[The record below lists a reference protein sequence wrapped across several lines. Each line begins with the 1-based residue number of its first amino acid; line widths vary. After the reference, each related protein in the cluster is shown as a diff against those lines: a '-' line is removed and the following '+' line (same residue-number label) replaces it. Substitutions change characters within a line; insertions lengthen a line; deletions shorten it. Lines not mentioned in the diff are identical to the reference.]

1 MAKITLGI
9 IGDTS
14 DVYKK
19 IATLQADVAKI
30 KPVQVKFDVQGDA
43 KLMNAFARAN
53 NAAANYQKEL
63 RLANAEE
70 KKARQS
76 AKQTAEAIN
85 YLNTTAAK
93 YDAQIKASA
102 VSAKRFAASLE
113 SQIKAEKDARKTTEG
128 LASSYNVIDQAIH
141 ARESSAR
148 SFSQALRQQMREEQE
163 NAKAAKNS
171 ATATR
176 ELGDEQ
182 NKTTTST
189 INFGNAFTKV
199 WSRIVST
206 LSRRLIN
213 QAFTALRSNIQETL
227 TTMKAVDT
235 QLINIQKVSGKT
247 SQEIAAIGERAYDTA
262 AKYGVAVDDYLS
274 AVYSFQKAGLG
285 ESAEDLAELATK
297 TMLVGDT
304 TSAIAEKFLISSN
317 AAWELHGNIAEL
329 NKVIDEADYINNN
342 YATTLDKI
350 AAGLP
355 IVASVA
361 ANAGMSYSETM
372 AALGTIQSI
381 TQESGTKSATALRAL
396 ILNIEKEAGS
406 YLTEDGEE
414 FEVTEESIKGLQGLL
429 EKYAKAEMDAAR
441 ASGELINPMT
451 AIKALF
457 EGMRNQDLNENELFQ
472 LLSAMGGKL
481 RTNQLTALVKNFDMF
496 DEMLVQLGDS
506 AGTADKEIGLMME
519 SWAKKTQV
527 LKDRWMQFI
536 AGLVSTDE
544 IKGLVDNLTEF
555 VTNLDPE
562 KIGGAI
568 RDFLQPLIEFIRNTD
583 WAGAAQHLSEIFDK
597 IMNAAKIGG
606 IAIALSGILSVVQK
620 IIPLFKSGGILSG
633 VTSFF
638 SLLISEGPAALAL
651 IGPTGGFVLG
661 IAAITGAVIALS
673 AAIDTGVEKYEKAEK
688 AVSDLKNEYEKL
700 YGAGSEYDRLKNSE
714 EELTDIEK
722 KRLDILEAQKTA
734 LDGQIKAAEKE
745 AAARW
750 NAVYGSGA
758 TAYINEYDENG
769 ARVGGH
775 SGTQDKADLVEIRHS
790 AEMARAEYGAT
801 GDVEKYRSELL
812 GLVDAYAE
820 VYNQLIKMREA
831 EIPLTESQNSLINY
845 YEQLATAASASAEE
859 IKKAQSGGDKVTNF
873 FNKKSRANDSFW
885 GVDIAKETAKWEAY
899 TEAVEA
905 ANEAVRT
912 QAEERQS
919 AFGLGFSPSLLEDMQ
934 QPAEDAG
941 KGVGEGLAQ
950 GIEESTGDATGAAEE
965 MANAVELKY
974 REVLQ
979 VHSPSR
985 VTQEI
990 GKGVG
995 EGLAKGMQSTIGT
1008 IQSAAASAARA
1019 IGTGIISQ
1027 SGFIQSQISRI
1038 VGMAREFVSGLMS
1051 SAAMSYHW
1059 GNGNWVDR
1067 NGNFHS
1073 GANGIPARAG
1083 GDSNFPGGKT
1093 LVNELGPEL
1102 ISENGRAYI
1111 AGGGKPTVVD
1121 LAPGAIVIP
1130 ADQTREA
1137 LKGGMPKYGRA
1148 KIATIGQ
1155 SGWGGEI
1162 LTTSP
1167 AKVSLA
1173 SRILG
1178 SEAVNSIVGIAQ
1190 DAWNKLSG
1198 SGGGGGGGGGSG
1210 RGGGGG
1216 SSAPTKQDF
1225 DSLESALSDLLS
1237 KLDEQIKLAENE
1249 GDYPRV
1255 VELYEQAQEAISDL
1269 VEKYRK
1275 AGYADDS
1282 IEILQLLNKNYDY
1295 ANKQLDVYHDKW
1307 DELINALSAD
1317 TDATKAAKEL
1327 EEKRLALEEAQA
1339 AYENAQ
1345 KQRTVRMYNAATG
1358 QWEWIADDKKVQSA
1372 REAVTSAEDSYTD
1385 AVKSQAIAELEKMKD
1400 TVSDLSDVVL
1410 GPALSTVVT
1419 MAETTEEFQ
1428 NFARALNAV
1437 FGVGSFLQS
1446 TEGST
1451 KVQPTVDSH
1460 DTNYTFGGVDITPE
1474 QAANMSLKEL
1484 AQMLQVLKIT

>member
-1 MAKITLGI
+1 MATIKLAI
-9 IGDTS
+9 IGDTQ

-19 IATLQADVAKI
+19 IGELESYAKGMKPIELKFKAVGFDNVSRNALALARIQA
-30 KPVQVKFDVQGDA
+30 QVEIS
-43 KLMNAFARAN
+43 AN
-53 NAAANYQKEL
+53 
-63 RLANAEE
+63 
-70 KKARQS
+70 KA
-76 AKQTAEAIN
+76 AEAERK
-85 YLNTTAAK
+85 AA
-93 YDAQIKASA
+93 
-102 VSAKRFAASLE
+102 AASLAYGKQAE
-113 SQIKAEKDARKTTEG
+113 ATRTQEARRRVETEKTRKAVVDLLRQTEKTNTATQQYATQTEKTRTAEQNRLAATEKSRAA
-128 LASSYNVIDQAIH
+128 LASLRNEQD
-141 ARESSAR
+141 RTTSSSGSLLNSVR
-148 SFSQALRQQMREEQE
+148 S
-163 NAKAAKNS
+163 
-171 ATATR
+171 
-176 ELGDEQ
+176 LGDAYT
-182 NKTTTST
+182 KLWSRVTST
-189 INFGNAFTKV
+189 IT
-199 WSRIVST
+199 
-206 LSRRLIN
+206 RRLIN
-213 QAFTALRSNIQETL
+213 QAFTALRTNIKETL
-227 TTMKAVDT
+227 DVMKSVDT

-285 ESAEDLAELATK
+285 ENAEELAELATK

-304 TSAIAEKFLISSN
+304 TSAVAEKFLISSN
-317 AAWELHGNIAEL
+317 AAWKLHGNIAEL
-329 NKVIDEADYINNN
+329 NKVIDQADYINNN

-396 ILNIEKEAGS
+396 ILNIEKEAGT
-406 YLTEDGEE
+406 YLSEDGEE

-457 EGMRNQDLNENELFQ
+457 EGMRNHDLNENELFQ

-481 RTNQLTALVKNFDMF
+481 RTNQLTALVKNFGMF
-496 DEMLVQLGDS
+496 DQMLVQLGDS
-506 AGTADKEIGLMME
+506 AGTADKEVELMLG
-519 SWAKKTQV
+519 SWEKKTQI
-527 LKDRWMQFI
+527 LKDRWTQFI

-544 IKGLVDNLTEF
+544 IKGLIDDLTEF

-562 KIGGAI
+562 QIGKAI
-568 RDFLQPLIEFIRNTD
+568 RETIYPIIDFIRNVD
-583 WAGAAQHLSEIFDK
+583 WAGAAQKISEIFDTISK
-597 IMNAAKIGG
+597 VAAGGAIAAGIAVVIGG
-606 IAIALSGILSVVQK
+606 LEKIVGFLGAIGGLLGVGGVAGVAAG
-620 IIPLFKSGGILSG
+620 GGILG
-633 VTSFF
+633 
-638 SLLISEGPAALAL
+638 GLAL
-651 IGPTGGFVLG
+651 M
-661 IAAITGAVIALS
+661 GALVAPIIEQAV
-673 AAIDTGVEKYEKAEK
+673 AIDRATEAADRLNKTVKEQQQEFANNKAEIYAAGTVVGIYIDRLEELENQGLDTKEAQEEYQNVLDQIVTIMPELSDAVEKANGQYMGFSATLRDNADAWIANATAQAYKSEIEAVAAEK
-688 AVSDLKNEYEKL
+688 AKADFEKAKNEAELEEVNKTL
-700 YGAGSEYDRLKNSE
+700 AVYDSLTAQADKYSE
-714 EELTDIEK
+714 EYMSGDISTERWLELRDNILPKINEQLQALGADSSIQEALA
-722 KRLDILEAQKTA
+722 RRGELEAAIAEDTKKIERAQKE
-734 LDGQIKAAEKE
+734 LDKAKAAYEE
-745 AAARW
+745 
-750 NAVYGSGA
+750 
-758 TAYINEYDENG
+758 
-769 ARVGGH
+769 
-775 SGTQDKADLVEIRHS
+775 L
-790 AEMARAEYGAT
+790 
-801 GDVEKYRSELL
+801 SE
-812 GLVDAYAE
+812 
-820 VYNQLIKMREA
+820 
-831 EIPLTESQNSLINY
+831 
-845 YEQLATAASASAEE
+845 
-859 IKKAQSGGDKVTNF
+859 QSGGF
-873 FNKKSRANDSFW
+873 GEDSQEDQ
-885 GVDIAKETAKWEAY
+885 GPTRQEL
-899 TEAVEA
+899 TELWREQRRKA
-905 ANEAVRT
+905 
-912 QAEERQS
+912 Q
-919 AFGLGFSPSLLEDMQ
+919 
-934 QPAEDAG
+934 DAG
-941 KGVGEGLAQ
+941 EGVGEGVKE
-950 GIEESTGDATGAAEE
+950 GINATSGEAVAAATD
-965 MANAVELKY
+965 MANAVENAY
-974 REVLQ
+974 RDELD
-979 VHSPSR
+979 VHSPSG
-985 VTQEI
+985 VTEEI
-990 GKGVG
+990 GEGVG
-995 EGLAKGMQSTIGT
+995 QGLAEGMRSTIGE
-1008 IQSAAASAARA
+1008 IQSAAAAATRA

-1027 SGFIQSQISRI
+1027 SGFIQSQIARI
-1038 VGMAREFVSGLMS
+1038 VGMAKEFVSGLMS
-1051 SAAMSYHW
+1051 SGAMSYHW
-1059 GNGNWVDR
+1059 DNGNWVDR
-1067 NGNFHS
+1067 NGQFHS
-1073 GANGIPARAG
+1073 LAGANGIPARGG

-1148 KIATIGQ
+1148 SAPILGQ

-1162 LTTSP
+1162 L
-1167 AKVSLA
+1167 A
-1173 SRILG
+1173 IG
-1178 SEAVNSIVGIAQ
+1178 AVGTRKGKITQAAVANFLSQTVG
-1190 DAWNKLSG
+1190 K
-1198 SGGGGGGGGGSG
+1198 GGGGGGGGSG

-1225 DSLESALSDLLS
+1225 NKLESDLSDLLS

-1307 DELINALSAD
+1307 DELIDALNAD

-1372 REAVTSAEDSYTD
+1372 RDAVTSAEESYTD
-1385 AVKSQAIAELEKMKD
+1385 TVKSQAIAELEKMKD

>member
-1 MAKITLGI
+1 MATIKLAI
-9 IGDTS
+9 IGDTQ

-19 IATLQADVAKI
+19 IGELESYAKGMKPIELKFKAVGFDNVSRNALALARIQA
-30 KPVQVKFDVQGDA
+30 QVEIS
-43 KLMNAFARAN
+43 AN
-53 NAAANYQKEL
+53 
-63 RLANAEE
+63 
-70 KKARQS
+70 KA
-76 AKQTAEAIN
+76 AEAERK
-85 YLNTTAAK
+85 AA
-93 YDAQIKASA
+93 
-102 VSAKRFAASLE
+102 AASLAYGKQAE
-113 SQIKAEKDARKTTEG
+113 ATRTQEARRRVETEKTRKAVVDLLRQTEKTNTATQQYATQTEKTRTAEQNRLAATEKSRAA
-128 LASSYNVIDQAIH
+128 LASLRNEQD
-141 ARESSAR
+141 RTTSSSGSLLNSVR
-148 SFSQALRQQMREEQE
+148 S
-163 NAKAAKNS
+163 
-171 ATATR
+171 
-176 ELGDEQ
+176 LGDAYT
-182 NKTTTST
+182 KLWSRVTST
-189 INFGNAFTKV
+189 IT
-199 WSRIVST
+199 
-206 LSRRLIN
+206 RRLIN
-213 QAFTALRSNIQETL
+213 QAFTALRTNIKETL
-227 TTMKAVDT
+227 DVMKSVDT

-285 ESAEDLAELATK
+285 ENAEELAELATK

-304 TSAIAEKFLISSN
+304 TSTVAEKFLVSAN

-329 NKVIDEADYINNN
+329 NKVIDQADYINNN

-396 ILNIEKEAGS
+396 ILNIEKEAGT
-406 YLTEDGEE
+406 YLSEDGEE

-457 EGMRNQDLNENELFQ
+457 EGMRNHDLNENELFQ

-481 RTNQLTALVKNFDMF
+481 RTNQLTALVKNFGMF
-496 DEMLVQLGDS
+496 DQMLVQLGDS
-506 AGTADKEIGLMME
+506 AGTADKEVELMLG
-519 SWAKKTQV
+519 SWEKKTQI
-527 LKDRWMQFI
+527 LKDRWTQFI

-544 IKGLVDNLTEF
+544 IKGLIDDLTEF

-562 KIGGAI
+562 QIGKAI
-568 RDFLQPLIEFIRNTD
+568 RETIYPIIDFIRNVD
-583 WAGAAQHLSEIFDK
+583 WAGAAQKISEVFDTISK
-597 IMNAAKIGG
+597 VAAGGAIAAGIAVVIGG
-606 IAIALSGILSVVQK
+606 LEKIVGFLGAIGGLLGVGGVAGVAAG
-620 IIPLFKSGGILSG
+620 GGILG
-633 VTSFF
+633 
-638 SLLISEGPAALAL
+638 GLAL
-651 IGPTGGFVLG
+651 M
-661 IAAITGAVIALS
+661 GALVAPIIEHAV
-673 AAIDTGVEKYEKAEK
+673 AIDRATEAADRLNKTVKEQQQEFANNKAEIDAAGTVVGVYIDRLEELENQGLDTKEAQEEYQSILDQIVTIMPELSDAVEKANGQYMGFSATLRDNADAWIANATAQAYKSEIEAVAAEK
-688 AVSDLKNEYEKL
+688 AKADFEKAKNEAELEEVNKTL
-700 YGAGSEYDRLKNSE
+700 AVYDSLTAQADKYSE
-714 EELTDIEK
+714 EYMSGDISTERWLELRDNILPKINEQLQALGADSSIQEALA
-722 KRLDILEAQKTA
+722 RRGELEAAIAEDTKKIERAQKE
-734 LDGQIKAAEKE
+734 LDKAKAAYEE
-745 AAARW
+745 
-750 NAVYGSGA
+750 
-758 TAYINEYDENG
+758 
-769 ARVGGH
+769 
-775 SGTQDKADLVEIRHS
+775 L
-790 AEMARAEYGAT
+790 
-801 GDVEKYRSELL
+801 SE
-812 GLVDAYAE
+812 
-820 VYNQLIKMREA
+820 
-831 EIPLTESQNSLINY
+831 
-845 YEQLATAASASAEE
+845 
-859 IKKAQSGGDKVTNF
+859 QSGGF
-873 FNKKSRANDSFW
+873 GEDSQEDQ
-885 GVDIAKETAKWEAY
+885 GPTRQEL
-899 TEAVEA
+899 TELWREQRRKA
-905 ANEAVRT
+905 
-912 QAEERQS
+912 Q
-919 AFGLGFSPSLLEDMQ
+919 
-934 QPAEDAG
+934 DAG
-941 KGVGEGLAQ
+941 EGVGEGVKE
-950 GIEESTGDATGAAEE
+950 GINATSGEAVAAATD
-965 MANAVELKY
+965 MANAVENAY
-974 REVLQ
+974 RDELD
-979 VHSPSR
+979 VHSPSG
-985 VTQEI
+985 VTEEI
-990 GKGVG
+990 GEDVG
-995 EGLAKGMQSTIGT
+995 QGLAEGMRSTIGE
-1008 IQSAAASAARA
+1008 IQSAAAAATRA

-1027 SGFIQSQISRI
+1027 SGFIQSQIARI
-1038 VGMAREFVSGLMS
+1038 VGMAKEFVSGLMS
-1051 SAAMSYHW
+1051 SGAMSYHW
-1059 GNGNWVDR
+1059 DNGNWVDR
-1067 NGNFHS
+1067 NGQFHS
-1073 GANGIPARAG
+1073 LAGANGIPARGG

-1148 KIATIGQ
+1148 SAPILGQ

-1162 LTTSP
+1162 L
-1167 AKVSLA
+1167 A
-1173 SRILG
+1173 IG
-1178 SEAVNSIVGIAQ
+1178 AVGTRKGKITQAAVANFLSQTVG
-1190 DAWNKLSG
+1190 K
-1198 SGGGGGGGGGSG
+1198 GGGGGGGGSG

-1216 SSAPTKQDF
+1216 GGSSAPTKQDF
-1225 DSLESALSDLLS
+1225 NKLESALSDLLS

-1307 DELINALSAD
+1307 DELIDALSAD

-1372 REAVTSAEDSYTD
+1372 RDAVTSAEESYTD
-1385 AVKSQAIAELEKMKD
+1385 TVKSQAIAELEKMKD

-1460 DTNYTFGGVDITPE
+1460 DTNYTFGGVDISPE
-1474 QAANMSLKEL
+1474 QASNMSLKEL

>member
-9 IGDTS
+9 IGDTT
-14 DVYKK
+14 DVYSK
-19 IATLQADVAKI
+19 ISKLQADVAKI
-30 KPVQVKFDVQGDA
+30 KPLQIKFEATGDTKA
-43 KLMNAFARAN
+43 LNAMASYT
-53 NAAANYQKEL
+53 NAAA
-63 RLANAEE
+63 RLQEAMDAVRLAEE
-70 KKARQS
+70 KTKQANLAY
-76 AKQTAEAIN
+76 AKQAEATRTAEQNRMKA
-85 YLNTTAAK
+85 TQQAA
-93 YDAQIKASA
+93 
-102 VSAKRFAASLE
+102 AALSRKE
-113 SQIKAEKDARKTTEG
+113 QQEEK
-128 LASSYNVIDQAIH
+128 SV
-141 ARESSAR
+141 
-148 SFSQALRQQMREEQE
+148 
-163 NAKAAKNS
+163 
-171 ATATR
+171 TATR
-176 ELGDEQ
+176 QYAIQAEKTRTVEQQRLLATEKSKRAVKEFGDEQ
-182 NKTTTST
+182 EKTATKT

-227 TTMKAVDT
+227 TTMKSVDT

-285 ESAEDLAELATK
+285 ESAEELAELATK

-396 ILNIEKEAGS
+396 ILNIEKEAGT
-406 YLTEDGEE
+406 YLSEDGEE

-457 EGMRNQDLNENELFQ
+457 EGMRNEDLNENELFQ

-481 RTNQLTALVKNFDMF
+481 RTNQLTALVRNFDMF
-496 DEMLVQLGDS
+496 DQMLVQLGDS
-506 AGTADKEIGLMME
+506 AGTADKEVELMLG
-519 SWAKKTQV
+519 SWEKKTQI
-527 LKDRWMQFI
+527 LKDRWTQFI

-544 IKGLVDNLTEF
+544 IKGLIDDLTEF

-562 KIGGAI
+562 QIGKAI
-568 RDFLQPLIEFIRNTD
+568 RETIYPIIDFIRNVD
-583 WAGAAQHLSEIFDK
+583 WAGAAQKISEIFDAISK
-597 IMNAAKIGG
+597 VAAGGAIAAGIAVVIGG
-606 IAIALSGILSVVQK
+606 LEKIVGFIGAIGGLLGVGGVAGVAAG
-620 IIPLFKSGGILSG
+620 GGILG
-633 VTSFF
+633 
-638 SLLISEGPAALAL
+638 GLAL
-651 IGPTGGFVLG
+651 M
-661 IAAITGAVIALS
+661 GALVAPIIEHAV
-673 AAIDTGVEKYEKAEK
+673 AIDRATEAADRLNKTVKEQQQEFANNKAEIDAAGTVVGVYIDRLEELENQGLDTKEAQEEYQSILDQIVTIMPELSDAVEKANGQYIGFSATLRDNADAWIANATAQAYKSEIEAVAAEK
-688 AVSDLKNEYEKL
+688 AKADFEKAKNEAELEEVNKTL
-700 YGAGSEYDRLKNSE
+700 AVYDSLTAQADKYSE
-714 EELTDIEK
+714 EYMSGDISTERWLELRDNILPKINEQLQALGADSSIQEALA
-722 KRLDILEAQKTA
+722 RRGELEAAIAEDTKKIARAQKE
-734 LDGQIKAAEKE
+734 LDKAKAAYEE
-745 AAARW
+745 
-750 NAVYGSGA
+750 
-758 TAYINEYDENG
+758 
-769 ARVGGH
+769 
-775 SGTQDKADLVEIRHS
+775 L
-790 AEMARAEYGAT
+790 
-801 GDVEKYRSELL
+801 SE
-812 GLVDAYAE
+812 
-820 VYNQLIKMREA
+820 
-831 EIPLTESQNSLINY
+831 
-845 YEQLATAASASAEE
+845 
-859 IKKAQSGGDKVTNF
+859 QSGGFGENEEENQGTTRQDLTKLWIEQ
-873 FNKKSRANDSFW
+873 KK
-885 GVDIAKETAKWEAY
+885 
-899 TEAVEA
+899 A
-905 ANEAVRT
+905 A
-912 QAEERQS
+912 Q
-919 AFGLGFSPSLLEDMQ
+919 
-934 QPAEDAG
+934 DAG
-941 KGVGEGLAQ
+941 KGVGEGVKE
-950 GIEESTGDATGAAEE
+950 GIDATSGEAVAAATD
-965 MANAVELKY
+965 MANAVENAY
-974 REVLQ
+974 RDELD
-979 VHSPSR
+979 VHSPSG
-985 VTQEI
+985 VTEEI
-990 GKGVG
+990 GEGVG
-995 EGLAKGMQSTIGT
+995 EGLAKGMQSTIGE
-1008 IQSAAASAARA
+1008 IQSAAAAAARA

-1111 AGGGKPTVVD
+1111 AAGGKPAVVN
-1121 LAPGAIVIP
+1121 LSPGAIVIP

-1148 KIATIGQ
+1148 QAMN
-1155 SGWGGEI
+1155 
-1162 LTTSP
+1162 
-1167 AKVSLA
+1167 
-1173 SRILG
+1173 
-1178 SEAVNSIVGIAQ
+1178 VNQI
-1190 DAWNKLSG
+1190 
-1198 SGGGGGGGGGSG
+1198 SGGGGASVNSVTNLSKRIDTYSYAGAVNAALDAIKKAAQSSGGKTTGGGGGGSSKS
-1210 RGGGGG
+1210 GGGG
-1216 SSAPTKQDF
+1216 SSSSGPTKPDF
-1225 DSLESALSDLLS
+1225 DKLESALSDLLS
-1237 KLDEQIKLAENE
+1237 KLEEQIKLAENE

-1255 VELYEQAQEAISDL
+1255 VELYEQAQESISDL

-1282 IEILQLLNKNYDY
+1282 IEILKLLNKNYDY

-1307 DELINALSAD
+1307 DELIDALSAD

-1358 QWEWIADDKKVQSA
+1358 QWEWIADDKKIQSA
-1372 REAVTSAEDSYTD
+1372 RDAVTSAEDSYTD

-1460 DTNYTFGGVDITPE
+1460 DTNYTFGGVDISPE
-1474 QAANMSLKEL
+1474 QASNMSLKEL

>member
-1 MAKITLGI
+1 MATIKLAI
-9 IGDTS
+9 IGDTQ

-19 IATLQADVAKI
+19 IGELESYAKGMKPIELKFKAVGFDNVSRNALALARIQA
-30 KPVQVKFDVQGDA
+30 QVEIS
-43 KLMNAFARAN
+43 AN
-53 NAAANYQKEL
+53 
-63 RLANAEE
+63 
-70 KKARQS
+70 KA
-76 AKQTAEAIN
+76 AEAERK
-85 YLNTTAAK
+85 AA
-93 YDAQIKASA
+93 
-102 VSAKRFAASLE
+102 AASLAYGKQAE
-113 SQIKAEKDARKTTEG
+113 ATRTQEARRRVETEKTRKAVVDLLRQTEKTNTATQQYATQTEKTRTAEQNRLAATEKSRAA
-128 LASSYNVIDQAIH
+128 LASLRNEQD
-141 ARESSAR
+141 RTTSSSGSLLNSVR
-148 SFSQALRQQMREEQE
+148 S
-163 NAKAAKNS
+163 
-171 ATATR
+171 
-176 ELGDEQ
+176 LGDAYT
-182 NKTTTST
+182 KLWSRVTST
-189 INFGNAFTKV
+189 IT
-199 WSRIVST
+199 
-206 LSRRLIN
+206 RRLIN
-213 QAFTALRSNIQETL
+213 QAFTALRTNIKETL
-227 TTMKAVDT
+227 DVMKSVDT

-247 SQEIAAIGERAYDTA
+247 SEEIAAIGERAYDTA

-285 ESAEDLAELATK
+285 ENAEELAELATK

-304 TSAIAEKFLISSN
+304 TSAVAEKFLVSAN

-329 NKVIDEADYINNN
+329 NKVIDQADYINNN

-457 EGMRNQDLNENELFQ
+457 EGMRNEDLNENELFQ

-481 RTNQLTALVKNFDMF
+481 RTNQLTALVRNFDMF

-506 AGTADKEIGLMME
+506 AGTADKEVELMLG
-519 SWAKKTQV
+519 SWEKKTQI
-527 LKDRWMQFI
+527 LKDRWTQFI

-544 IKGLVDNLTEF
+544 IKGLIDDLTEF

-562 KIGGAI
+562 QIGKAI
-568 RDFLQPLIEFIRNTD
+568 RETIYPIIDFIRNVD
-583 WAGAAQHLSEIFDK
+583 WAGAAQKISEIFDTISK
-597 IMNAAKIGG
+597 VAAGGAIAAGIAVVIGG
-606 IAIALSGILSVVQK
+606 LEKIVGFLGAIGGLLGVGGVAGVVAG
-620 IIPLFKSGGILSG
+620 GGILG
-633 VTSFF
+633 
-638 SLLISEGPAALAL
+638 GLAL
-651 IGPTGGFVLG
+651 M
-661 IAAITGAVIALS
+661 GALVAPIIEHAV
-673 AAIDTGVEKYEKAEK
+673 AIDRATEAADRLNKTVKEQQQEFANNKAEIDAAGTVVGVYIDRLEELENQGLDTKEAQEEYQSILDQIVTIMPELSDAVEKANGQYMGFSATLRDNADAWIANATAQAYKSEIEAVAAEK
-688 AVSDLKNEYEKL
+688 AKADFEKAKNEAELEEVNKTLAVYDSLTAQADRYAEEYTSGDISTERWLELRDNILPKINEQL
-700 YGAGSEYDRLKNSE
+700 QALGADSSIQEALARRGELEAAIAEDTKKIARAQKELDKAKAAY
-714 EELTDIEK
+714 EEL
-722 KRLDILEAQKTA
+722 
-734 LDGQIKAAEKE
+734 
-745 AAARW
+745 
-750 NAVYGSGA
+750 
-758 TAYINEYDENG
+758 
-769 ARVGGH
+769 
-775 SGTQDKADLVEIRHS
+775 
-790 AEMARAEYGAT
+790 
-801 GDVEKYRSELL
+801 SE
-812 GLVDAYAE
+812 
-820 VYNQLIKMREA
+820 
-831 EIPLTESQNSLINY
+831 
-845 YEQLATAASASAEE
+845 
-859 IKKAQSGGDKVTNF
+859 QSGGFGENEEENQGTTRQDLTKLWIEQ
-873 FNKKSRANDSFW
+873 KK
-885 GVDIAKETAKWEAY
+885 
-899 TEAVEA
+899 A
-905 ANEAVRT
+905 A
-912 QAEERQS
+912 Q
-919 AFGLGFSPSLLEDMQ
+919 
-934 QPAEDAG
+934 DAG
-941 KGVGEGLAQ
+941 KGVGEGVKE
-950 GIEESTGDATGAAEE
+950 GIDATSGEAVAAATD
-965 MANAVELKY
+965 MANAVENAY
-974 REVLQ
+974 RDELD
-979 VHSPSR
+979 VHSPSG
-985 VTQEI
+985 VTEEI
-990 GKGVG
+990 GEGVG
-995 EGLAKGMQSTIGT
+995 EGLAKGMQSTIGE
-1008 IQSAAASAARA
+1008 IQSAAAAAARA

-1038 VGMAREFVSGLMS
+1038 VGMAKEFVSGLMS

-1083 GDSNFPGGKT
+1083 GDSNFPGGPT

-1111 AGGGKPTVVD
+1111 AGGGKPTVVN

-1148 KIATIGQ
+1148 QAMNVNQISGGGGASVNSVTNLSKRIDTYSYAGAVNAALDAIKKATQ
-1155 SGWGGEI
+1155 SGGGGKN
-1162 LTTSP
+1162 T
-1167 AKVSLA
+1167 
-1173 SRILG
+1173 
-1178 SEAVNSIVGIAQ
+1178 
-1190 DAWNKLSG
+1190 
-1198 SGGGGGGGGGSG
+1198 GGGGGGGGSSRG
-1210 RGGGGG
+1210 GGGGG
-1216 SSAPTKQDF
+1216 SSGPTKPDF
-1225 DSLESALSDLLS
+1225 DKLESALSDLLS
-1237 KLDEQIKLAENE
+1237 KLEEQIKLAENE

-1282 IEILQLLNKNYDY
+1282 IEILKLLNKNYDY
-1295 ANKQLDVYHDKW
+1295 ANKQLDVYRDKW
-1307 DELINALSAD
+1307 DELIDALSAD

-1358 QWEWIADDKKVQSA
+1358 QWEWIADDKKIQSA
-1372 REAVTSAEDSYTD
+1372 RDAVTSAEDSYTD

-1460 DTNYTFGGVDITPE
+1460 DTNYTFGGVDISPE
-1474 QAANMSLKEL
+1474 QASNMSLKEL

>member
-30 KPVQVKFDVQGDA
+30 KPLQIKFEATGDTKA
-43 KLMNAFARAN
+43 LSAMTAYT
-53 NAAANYQKEL
+53 NAAAKLQGAL
-63 RLANAEE
+63 DAVRLAEE
-70 KKARQS
+70 KTKQANLAY
-76 AKQTAEAIN
+76 AKQAEATRTAEAN
-85 YLNTTAAK
+85 R
-93 YDAQIKASA
+93 IKATQQ
-102 VSAKRFAASLE
+102 AAAALSRKE
-113 SQIKAEKDARKTTEG
+113 QQEEKSVTATKQYAIQAEKTRTVEQQRLLATEKTKR
-128 LASSYNVIDQAIH
+128 AV
-141 ARESSAR
+141 
-148 SFSQALRQQMREEQE
+148 
-163 NAKAAKNS
+163 K
-171 ATATR
+171 

-182 NKTTTST
+182 TKTSTST
-189 INFGNAFTKV
+189 INFGNVFSKT

-227 TTMKAVDT
+227 NTMKSVDT

-304 TSAIAEKFLISSN
+304 TSAVAEKFLISSN

-396 ILNIEKEAGS
+396 ILNIEKEAGT
-406 YLTEDGEE
+406 YLSEDGEE

-457 EGMRNQDLNENELFQ
+457 EGMRNHDLNENELFQ

-496 DEMLVQLGDS
+496 DEMLGQLGDS

-544 IKGLVDNLTEF
+544 IKGLIDELTEF

-562 KIGGAI
+562 KIGSAI

-597 IMNAAKIGG
+597 ILNAAKIGG
-606 IAIALSGILSVVQK
+606 IAVALSGVLSVVQK
-620 IIPLFKSGGILSG
+620 IATLFKSGGILSG
-633 VTSFF
+633 ASSFF
-638 SLLISEGPAALAL
+638 SLLISDGPAALAL
-651 IGPTGGFVLG
+651 LGPTGG
-661 IAAITGAVIALS
+661 IALGLT
-673 AAIDTGVEKYEKAEK
+673 AIVAGVVALGK
-688 AVSDLKNEYEKL
+688 AVDEHGKKVKVYEDLDNTLKDLNYQYEKL
-700 YGAGSEYDRLKNSE
+700 TGKGSELDTLREKGE
-714 EELTDIEK
+714 DLTEVEQRRK
-722 KRLDILEAQKTA
+722 DILEAQAAA
-734 LDGQIKAAEKE
+734 LDEQIKKTKQLALE
-745 AAARW
+745 AW
-750 NAVYGSGA
+750 NAAYGTGTNA
-758 TAYINEYDENG
+758 VVQEYDANG
-769 ARVGGH
+769 LITGQH
-775 SGTQDKADLVEIRHS
+775 KGTKDEYDWAEIRHS
-790 AEMARAEYGAT
+790 VQMAQNEYGAGQIGT
-801 GDVEKYRSELL
+801 DEYRGKLL
-812 GLVDAYAE
+812 DLVDAYSE
-820 VYNQLIKMREA
+820 VYNKLIEMRDA
-831 EIPLTESQNSLINY
+831 GMSLSDSQNSLIGY
-845 YEQLATAASASAEE
+845 YERLAQAANASAEE
-859 IKKAQSGGDKVTNF
+859 IEEAQRATSKDGRKNSKDKSGQNFWNIDVDKATKQYTTFFDTVTEKAQEAQEELNAFMGAGMGGENAWGIDESVITQMAEDLGTAATETGKNVAEGV
-873 FNKKSRANDSFW
+873 RDGIDS
-885 GVDIAKETAKWEAY
+885 
-899 TEAVEA
+899 
-905 ANEAVRT
+905 
-912 QAEERQS
+912 S
-919 AFGLGFSPSLLEDMQ
+919 AGE
-934 QPAEDAG
+934 AEDAATELGENVVEDINTATGCASPSKITTETG
-941 KGVGEGLAQ
+941 KNVGHGLAN
-950 GIEESTGDATGAAEE
+950 GMRSTTGE
-965 MANAVELKY
+965 
-974 REVLQ
+974 
-979 VHSPSR
+979 
-985 VTQEI
+985 
-990 GKGVG
+990 
-995 EGLAKGMQSTIGT
+995 
-1008 IQSAAASAARA
+1008 IQSAAAAAARA

-1027 SGFIQSQISRI
+1027 SGFIQSQIARI
-1038 VGMAREFVSGLMS
+1038 VGMAKEFVSGLMS
-1051 SAAMSYHW
+1051 SSAMSYHW
-1059 GNGNWVDR
+1059 DNGNWVDR
-1067 NGNFHS
+1067 NGQFHS
-1073 GANGIPARAG
+1073 LAGANGIPARGG

-1148 KIATIGQ
+1148 YAVHADTGGGGSGYVPTIDARGTTKFPITTKPATIG
-1155 SGWGGEI
+1155 I
-1162 LTTSP
+1162 
-1167 AKVSLA
+1167 
-1173 SRILG
+1173 
-1178 SEAVNSIVGIAQ
+1178 IAEGLKKI
-1190 DAWNKLSG
+1190 ANTV
-1198 SGGGGGGGGGSG
+1198 GGGGGGGSG

-1216 SSAPTKQDF
+1216 GSSAPTKQDF
-1225 DSLESALSDLLS
+1225 NKLESDLSDLLS

-1307 DELINALSAD
+1307 DELIDALNAD

-1372 REAVTSAEDSYTD
+1372 RDAVTSAEESYTD
-1385 AVKSQAIAELEKMKD
+1385 TVKSQAIAELEKMKD

>member
-9 IGDTS
+9 IGDTT
-14 DVYKK
+14 DVYSK
-19 IATLQADVAKI
+19 ISKLQADVAKI
-30 KPVQVKFDVQGDA
+30 KPLQIKFEATGDTKA
-43 KLMNAFARAN
+43 LNAMASYT
-53 NAAANYQKEL
+53 NAAA
-63 RLANAEE
+63 RLQEAMDAVRLAEE
-70 KKARQS
+70 KTKQANLAY
-76 AKQTAEAIN
+76 AKQAEATRTAEQNRMKA
-85 YLNTTAAK
+85 TQQAA
-93 YDAQIKASA
+93 
-102 VSAKRFAASLE
+102 AALSRKE
-113 SQIKAEKDARKTTEG
+113 QQEEK
-128 LASSYNVIDQAIH
+128 SV
-141 ARESSAR
+141 
-148 SFSQALRQQMREEQE
+148 
-163 NAKAAKNS
+163 
-171 ATATR
+171 TATR
-176 ELGDEQ
+176 QYAIQAEKTRTVEQQRLLATEKSKRAVKEFGDEQ
-182 NKTTTST
+182 EKTATKT
-189 INFGNAFTKV
+189 INFGNAFSKV

-227 TTMKAVDT
+227 TTMKSVDT

-247 SQEIAAIGERAYDTA
+247 SEEIAAIGERAYDTA

-285 ESAEDLAELATK
+285 ENAEELAELATK

-304 TSAIAEKFLISSN
+304 TSAVAEKFLVSAN

-396 ILNIEKEAGS
+396 ILNIEKEAGT
-406 YLTEDGEE
+406 YLSEDGEE

-429 EKYAKAEMDAAR
+429 EKYAKTEMDAAR
-441 ASGELINPMT
+441 AAGELINPMV

-457 EGMRNQDLNENELFQ
+457 EGMRNHDLNENELFQ

-481 RTNQLTALVKNFDMF
+481 RTNQLTALVRNFDMF
-496 DEMLVQLGDS
+496 DEMLEQLGDS

-568 RDFLQPLIEFIRNTD
+568 RDFLNPLIEFIRNTD

-606 IAIALSGILSVVQK
+606 IAVALSG
-620 IIPLFKSGGILSG
+620 
-633 VTSFF
+633 
-638 SLLISEGPAALAL
+638 
-651 IGPTGGFVLG
+651 VLG
-661 IAAITGAVIALS
+661 IFQKITSLVEMAGPVMLSLLGPNGGIVLGLAAVVGGVIALS

-700 YGAGSEYDRLKNSE
+700 YGTGGEYERLINSE
-714 EELTDIEK
+714 DELTEIEK
-722 KRLDILEAQKTA
+722 KRLDILEAQKKAMEEQIKLKQKEA
-734 LDGQIKAAEKE
+734 LDL
-745 AAARW
+745 W
-750 NAVYGSGA
+750 NSVYGSGA

-769 ARVGGH
+769 ARIGGH

-941 KGVGEGLAQ
+941 KGVDEGVAQ
-950 GIEESTGDATGAAEE
+950 GIRESQGEAEDAAKE
-965 MANAVELKY
+965 MANAVELQY

-979 VHSPSR
+979 VHSPSK
-985 VTQEI
+985 VTEEI

-995 EGLAKGMQSTIGT
+995 QGLAKGMQSTIGT
-1008 IQSAAASAARA
+1008 IQSAAAAAARA

-1027 SGFIQSQISRI
+1027 SGFIQSQIARI
-1038 VGMAREFVSGLMS
+1038 VGMAKEFVSGLMS

-1148 KIATIGQ
+1148 KMATTGQ

-1198 SGGGGGGGGGSG
+1198 SGGGGGGGGGGSS

-1216 SSAPTKQDF
+1216 GSGATKQDF
-1225 DSLESALSDLLS
+1225 NKLESALSDLLS

-1307 DELINALSAD
+1307 DELIDALSAD

-1372 REAVTSAEDSYTD
+1372 RDAVTSAEESYTD
-1385 AVKSQAIAELEKMKD
+1385 TVKSQAIAELEKMKD

-1460 DTNYTFGGVDITPE
+1460 DTNYTFGGVDISPE